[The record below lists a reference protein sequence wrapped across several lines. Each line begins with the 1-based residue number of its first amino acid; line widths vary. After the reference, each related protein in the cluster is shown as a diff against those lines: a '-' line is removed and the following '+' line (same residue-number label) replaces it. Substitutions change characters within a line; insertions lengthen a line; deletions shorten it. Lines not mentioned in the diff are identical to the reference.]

1 MKSAPPTFRLI
12 KLKVRAD
19 SREECVRRRADDS
32 FEIDVRAPA
41 ARGQANAAALAAL
54 GWAIGI
60 PAKRLRI
67 IKGST
72 SSAKIVQ
79 VYL

>member
-1 MKSAPPTFRLI
+1 MKADPPAIRLI

-41 ARGQANAAALAAL
+41 ARGRANAAALAAL

-60 PAKRLRI
+60 PSKRLRI
-67 IKGST
+67 IKGAT
-72 SSAKIVQ
+72 SPAKIVQ
-79 VYL
+79 VYI